1 MGIKFQSIRDN
12 NGLRITN
19 VEDDSHLASWLKEGD
34 RIIKLNDTNVCSTS
48 TAEFVKM
55 LRELEN
61 VERVLHILTA
71 SIFNGNKI
79 DNIYEYNRWTQ
90 IKKSEKEKQ
99 YSMSIAIAER
109 LAKLLGSG
117 DDGLLRKTFD
127 ALNDIENIHDVIEYL
142 RRFEVNED
150 DEYQELLHGF
160 ALDFIHYKFGKY
172 LKSNPTSRPV
182 GLNAIIVPFIHLD
195 VPHTQEVSN
204 AIFIHVSD

>member
-1 MGIKFQSIRDN
+1 M
-12 NGLRITN
+12 
-19 VEDDSHLASWLKEGD
+19 LKEGD

-99 YSMSIAIAER
+99 YSMSIAIAKR

-127 ALNDIENIHDVIEYL
+127 ALNRELIHDDHVQRYTSDQ
-142 RRFEVNED
+142 RCA
-150 DEYQELLHGF
+150 ELVQMNTHRCPLF
-160 ALDFIHYKFGKY
+160 A
-172 LKSNPTSRPV
+172 
-182 GLNAIIVPFIHLD
+182 
-195 VPHTQEVSN
+195 
-204 AIFIHVSD
+204 